1 MSAYADQYYANAMA
15 IPTKG
20 DQYPAYYNAD
30 SNYSVSPPEEH
41 DASVTSGVPSYG
53 NSFSVNG
60 SGYDASSGSDWD
72 SSASASGIDFNEYIQ
87 DRFAESFDPIP
98 LDRSLATQAQTSG
111 QLNNKH
117 RELLELQA
125 KAQARLAK
133 SRARFQEGVQ
143 DAQEVRANLE
153 WTSKKISSMKTKASK
168 KHSKEYQKARQ
179 RYPSPEY

>member
-1 MSAYADQYYANAMA
+1 LYHTHTTAAPSIIVNMSAYTDQYYANAMA

-98 LDRSLATQAQTSG
+98 LDRSLATQAQT
-111 QLNNKH
+111 
-117 RELLELQA
+117 
-125 KAQARLAK
+125 
-133 SRARFQEGVQ
+133 
-143 DAQEVRANLE
+143 
-153 WTSKKISSMKTKASK
+153 
-168 KHSKEYQKARQ
+168 
-179 RYPSPEY
+179 

>member
-1 MSAYADQYYANAMA
+1 MASYSQYYTSAVP
-15 IPTKG
+15 IPSKG
-20 DQYPAYYNAD
+20 QQYPTYYQ
-30 SNYSVSPPEEH
+30 SGGSTYSVSPPEDY
-41 DASVTSGVPSYG
+41 DASVTSGVASYG
-53 NSFSVNG
+53 NSYSITDSTYDG
-60 SGYDASSGSDWD
+60 SASGDWD
-72 SSASASGIDFNEYIQ
+72 SAGSASGVDFNDYIQ

-133 SRARFQEGVQ
+133 TRARFQEGMQ
-143 DAQEVRANLE
+143 DAQEVRADLE
-153 WTSKKISSMKTKASK
+153 WTSKKVSSLKTKASR
-168 KHSKEYQKARQ
+168 KHSKEYKKSRE